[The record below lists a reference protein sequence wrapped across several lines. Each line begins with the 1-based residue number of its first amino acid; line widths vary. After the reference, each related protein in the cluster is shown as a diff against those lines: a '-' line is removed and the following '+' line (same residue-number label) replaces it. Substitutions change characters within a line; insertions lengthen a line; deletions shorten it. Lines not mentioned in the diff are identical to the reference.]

1 MLHSLGL
8 YVLLIRTLLL
18 EQNIT
23 HTITLQGL
31 DAERDVLRESQ
42 RLASERDRELESL
55 RQQVRFTSQQFWQIK
70 STVLE
75 AKDRSKLHSFIIY
88 LIIVGQGMH
97 FLKTFKSSDQRA
109 KKVVSDSPG
118 PVDFAIGL
126 VNSVINFF
134 LMGK

>member
-18 EQNIT
+18 ERSIT

-55 RQQVRFTSQQFWQIK
+55 RQQVMLPQ
-70 STVLE
+70 
-75 AKDRSKLHSFIIY
+75 
-88 LIIVGQGMH
+88 
-97 FLKTFKSSDQRA
+97 
-109 KKVVSDSPG
+109 
-118 PVDFAIGL
+118 
-126 VNSVINFF
+126 
-134 LMGK
+134 

>member
-1 MLHSLGL
+1 MLHSLGV

-55 RQQVRFTSQQFWQIK
+55 RQQVMLPLNSFSKIK

-75 AKDRSKLHSFIIY
+75 EKGRSKLHFVHH
-88 LIIVGQGMH
+88 LIN
-97 FLKTFKSSDQRA
+97 
-109 KKVVSDSPG
+109 
-118 PVDFAIGL
+118 
-126 VNSVINFF
+126 NSWSRNAFF
-134 LMGK
+134 ENI

>member
-18 EQNIT
+18 ERNIT
-23 HTITLQGL
+23 QTITLQGL

-55 RQQVRFTSQQFWQIK
+55 RQQVMLPLNSFGKIK

-75 AKDRSKLHSFIIY
+75 AKDKSKLH
-88 LIIVGQGMH
+88 
-97 FLKTFKSSDQRA
+97 
-109 KKVVSDSPG
+109 VVHHLLS
-118 PVDFAIGL
+118 
-126 VNSVINFF
+126 NSWSRKAFF
-134 LMGK
+134 ENI

>member
-55 RQQVRFTSQQFWQIK
+55 RQQVRFTSQWFWQNK
-70 STVLE
+70 KYSL
-75 AKDRSKLHSFIIY
+75 RS
-88 LIIVGQGMH
+88 QG
-97 FLKTFKSSDQRA
+97 
-109 KKVVSDSPG
+109 
-118 PVDFAIGL
+118 
-126 VNSVINFF
+126 
-134 LMGK
+134 